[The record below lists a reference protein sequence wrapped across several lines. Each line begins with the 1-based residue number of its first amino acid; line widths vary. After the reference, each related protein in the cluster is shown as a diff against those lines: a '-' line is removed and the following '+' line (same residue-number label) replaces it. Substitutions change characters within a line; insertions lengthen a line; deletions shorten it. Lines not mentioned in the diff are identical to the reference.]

1 TQEQPGK
8 RAAGRKATRRPKPAT
23 EEEEIRA
30 DEEAYTHSLKTMERF
45 AARQKKDSEEFARKE
60 IHRRVNQPVRKRTSE
75 QKKVDDEA
83 KRLWERLLD
92 VPIRLLDA
100 PIQNGGGDA
109 VAERATGAV
118 TEGAPIQTGSGG
130 DVAELAAAAV
140 TEAICNAGAELAP
153 TLTGEPAAA
162 DAETV
167 TGDARDGGVS
177 SGARAQEHQQ
187 DEEAQRQRTYMLN
200 W

>member
-1 TQEQPGK
+1 MNETSPPPLCFPPSISFK
-8 RAAGRKATRRPKPAT
+8 
-23 EEEEIRA
+23 EIKA
-30 DEEAYTHSLKTMERF
+30 DEEAYKRSLKTMERL
-45 AARQKKDSEEFARKE
+45 ASRQKKESEEFARKQ

-75 QKKVDDEA
+75 QKTVDDEA

-100 PIQNGGGDA
+100 PIQTGNGGA
-109 VAERATGAV
+109 MAERATGAV

-140 TEAICNAGAELAP
+140 TEAICNVGAELTPA
-153 TLTGEPAAA
+153 LTGEPAAA

-167 TGDARDGGVS
+167 TGDARDGSVS
-177 SGARAQEHQQ
+177 GGGREKENQQ
-187 DEEAQRQRTYMLN
+187 DEAAVLAAQKQRECMLN
-200 W
+200 